1 MYLHTSLL
9 ICYECTVHHVNV
21 YPPSTLQ
28 NRGASHRIAEYKVWQ
43 RLGYHVLTIDY
54 RGYGDTVMNGTIGE
68 TTLVEDSKAAI
79 KLVRQAHLRLRF
91 LAFHFEYSVFH

>member
-1 MYLHTSLL
+1 M
-9 ICYECTVHHVNV
+9 CK
-21 YPPSTLQ
+21 LQ

-68 TTLVEDSKAAI
+68 RTLVEDSKAAI
-79 KLVRQAHLRLRF
+79 KLIRHAQSGPYILSRIFGKWV
-91 LAFHFEYSVFH
+91 

>member
-1 MYLHTSLL
+1 MVVTRGLPC
-9 ICYECTVHHVNV
+9 ICLSC
-21 YPPSTLQ
+21 PSQ

-54 RGYGDTVMNGTIGE
+54 RGYGDTVMNGTLGE

-79 KLVRQAHLRLRF
+79 KLVRQAYQSNILNWL
-91 LAFHFEYSVFH
+91 